1 MNRANLIPDTAEVE
15 LVCLRQRAGSIEVEL
30 RACQTFSVCP
40 SCAGRSSRVHSRY
53 RRKISDLP
61 WEGVPVE
68 ILLQAR
74 KFFCDQ
80 ERCSRRIFTE
90 KLPGT
95 VERYSRR
102 SRRSSEALSA
112 ITMSLGART
121 GARLARNLG
130 LLASGPTL
138 LRVLRMQSRPPISL
152 APGWLELT
160 SGHGRRATVTE
171 QFFVIWSSAELSI
184 CCRIV
189 VRRQ

>member
-15 LVCLRQRAGSIEVEL
+15 LVCLRQRLARSKSNYVPSRRFLCARVVLAARPGCTVDTDAGS
-30 RACQTFSVCP
+30 QTFP
-40 SCAGRSSRVHSRY
+40 G
-53 RRKISDLP
+53 
-61 WEGVPVE
+61 EGVPVE

-80 ERCSRRIFTE
+80 QRCSRRIFTE

-112 ITMSLGART
+112 ITMSLGGRA
-121 GARLARNLG
+121 GARLARKLG

-138 LRVLRMQSRPPISL
+138 LRVLRMQSRPS
-152 APGWLELT
+152 
-160 SGHGRRATVTE
+160 R
-171 QFFVIWSSAELSI
+171 SSAPW
-184 CCRIV
+184 
-189 VRRQ
+189 VRRCRMACLARRCREITLCTFCSAPS